1 MSPAEAAMR
10 LLARR
15 PGLSCAPRVACLVGP
30 PLQSVGFRGKGS
42 KYANACGGP
51 LAVHA
56 MRRMP
61 PALPAAG
68 AARSAAGLG
77 DVPLLHADVRVRSAE
92 RAACALTALLSLEA
106 AAFILH
112 DPLSALEARDKEGV
126 AADVIGALSAF
137 GVQSLE
143 GAYGALGRLLQWVQS
158 HQPGASAV
166 TGSMVC
172 AFLSAVQPSS
182 SLLSSLQWL
191 RDHCGLDLPSG
202 RGAALRRF
210 RHPPPRGRHVKES
223 FTLRILLGLE
233 AIAASHASGF
243 VRGHAAGWAF
253 LALHALRVE
262 QSMDLSINAFVP
274 FECQGWKG
282 RITVAA
288 TARDKHPD
296 ARAAR
301 PRPVWGTMEGLLEG
315 DAMLSALCA
324 MLSGAEEARCV
335 IRDTNAR
342 TGDPGEATA
351 WVCSGIES
359 QSRRAASLH
368 ALLQL
373 PPISMARERAA
384 RFGGHAAK
392 RFLLNVAQAS
402 PIVSP
407 MEANDLGRF
416 SRSSAQSNDVVPV
429 QAMLEAHRLR
439 ASALPD
445 IYAQRAIVQGAFG
458 LIAKVHV
465 VLREAA
471 LASREHPELLED
483 DVCWGPEGP
492 FAAAREGMAIGCA
505 MPLARD
511 DPRLLLC

>member
-1 MSPAEAAMR
+1 
-10 LLARR
+10 
-15 PGLSCAPRVACLVGP
+15 
-30 PLQSVGFRGKGS
+30 
-42 KYANACGGP
+42 
-51 LAVHA
+51 
-56 MRRMP
+56 
-61 PALPAAG
+61 
-68 AARSAAGLG
+68 
-77 DVPLLHADVRVRSAE
+77 
-92 RAACALTALLSLEA
+92 
-106 AAFILH
+106 
-112 DPLSALEARDKEGV
+112 
-126 AADVIGALSAF
+126 
-137 GVQSLE
+137 
-143 GAYGALGRLLQWVQS
+143 
-158 HQPGASAV
+158 
-166 TGSMVC
+166 
-172 AFLSAVQPSS
+172 
-182 SLLSSLQWL
+182 
-191 RDHCGLDLPSG
+191 
-202 RGAALRRF
+202 
-210 RHPPPRGRHVKES
+210 
-223 FTLRILLGLE
+223 
-233 AIAASHASGF
+233 
-243 VRGHAAGWAF
+243 
-253 LALHALRVE
+253 
-262 QSMDLSINAFVP
+262 MDLSINALVP
-274 FECQGWKG
+274 FEWRGWKG

-288 TARDKHPD
+288 TARDTHPN
-296 ARAAR
+296 ALAAR

-315 DAMLSALCA
+315 DAMLSALCD

-445 IYAQRAIVQGAFG
+445 IYARRAIVQGAFG